1 MPNDDDVVEPHEL
14 PGALLRRLLLFALIA
29 GVLVAGAAGVLYW
42 QGNAPGEIAELLG
55 EGGEK
60 VLRDPMRPARGAP
73 RVIVFALDGVGDGEL
88 RQAIAAGAMPRVAAL
103 LGRETEPRLY
113 EHGWAAPG
121 VLSILPSTT
130 YAAWASVFT
139 GQPAARTGI
148 PGNEWFAREEMR
160 FYAPAPT
167 SVTQHQ
173 HALEVFSDQLMDR
186 LLRAPTVYERAGV
199 RAYVSLQAY
208 HRGADLLTVPRP
220 SSYGRMVREAAK
232 GIADDDETASQ
243 GAYRELDDQAVESLL
258 ESIRGHG
265 VAELQVVYFPGVD
278 LYTHVAENPL
288 PDQLRYLR
296 NVIDP
301 AVGELLD
308 AYRGAGALESTWVM
322 FVADH
327 GHTPVLPDDRHALG
341 AEGADEPPQLLRQ
354 AGFRVRAPEL
364 ELDEEEQDFQAV
376 VAYQG
381 AMAYVYVADRSTCPR
396 PGTRCDWRRPPRM
409 EQDVLPVVRAFH
421 QASRTGTGA
430 PALRGAIDL
439 VFARQPRPPGR
450 DALPFQVWNGERL
463 VPVSAYLSGTPRPD
477 LLDLERRLQGL
488 AAGPYGH
495 RAGDVL
501 LLARSGMEVPIEE
514 RFYFSGRYHSWHG
527 SPSAQDSEIPLLVI
541 HPGTSG
547 AAIRDRVRRAAGDRP
562 DQLGITSIILDLLS
576 SR

>member
-1 MPNDDDVVEPHEL
+1 MSNDDDVVEPHEL

-29 GVLVAGAAGVLYW
+29 GVLIAGAAGVLYW
-42 QGNAPGEIAELLG
+42 QGNAPAEIAELLG

-60 VLRDPMRPARGAP
+60 VLREPMRPARGAP
-73 RVIVFALDGVGDGEL
+73 RVLVFALDGVGDGEL
-88 RQAIAAGAMPRVAAL
+88 RQAIAAGAMPRVSAL

-139 GQPAARTGI
+139 GQPAARTGV

-167 SVTQHQ
+167 TVTQHR
-173 HALEVFSDQLMDR
+173 HAVQVFSDQLMGR

-208 HRGADLLTVPRP
+208 HRGADLLAVPMP
-220 SSYGRMVREAAK
+220 SSYGRMVRQAAK
-232 GIADDDETASQ
+232 GVAETDETASQ
-243 GAYRELDDQAVESLL
+243 GVYRELDARGVESLL
-258 ESIRGHG
+258 ASIRRHG
-265 VAELQVVYFPGVD
+265 MADLQVVYFPGVD
-278 LYTHVAENPL
+278 LYTHVAQDPL

-296 NVIDP
+296 NVVDP
-301 AVGELLD
+301 AVGQVLD
-308 AYRGAGALESTWVM
+308 AYRGAGALDGTWVM

-327 GHTPVLPDDRHALG
+327 GHTPVLPDDRHALS
-341 AEGADEPPQLLRQ
+341 AEGADEPPQVLRQ
-354 AGFRVRAPEL
+354 AGFRVRPLEL
-364 ELDEEEQDFQAV
+364 ELDDEEQDFQAV

-381 AMAYVYVADRSTCPR
+381 AMAYVYLADRSTCPR
-396 PGTRCDWRRPPRM
+396 PGGRCDWNRPPRL
-409 EQDVLPVVRAFH
+409 EEDVLAVVRAFH
-421 QASRTGTGA
+421 QASATGA
-430 PALRGAIDL
+430 GVPALRGAIDL
-439 VFARQPRPPGR
+439 VFARPPRAPGQ
-450 DALPFQVWNGERL
+450 DALPFQVWDGERL
-463 VPVSAYLSGTPRPD
+463 VPVREYLSRHPRPD
-477 LLDLERRLQGL
+477 LLDLERRLEGL

-501 LLARSGMEVPIEE
+501 LLARSGMEVPIEQ

-527 SPSAQDSEIPLLVI
+527 SPSAQDSEIPLLVA

-547 AAIRDRVRRAAGDRP
+547 AAIRDRVLRAAGPRP
-562 DQLGITSIILDLLS
+562 DQLGITPIILDLLG